1 MRDDGAGSAA
11 PGAKPGFGLA
21 GMRERVEALGGAL
34 VVDSVPESRLVR
46 HGRAA
51 GRAAGGRRMRILLV
65 EDHAIVRDGLKRLLG
80 GLADAQVVEAGDGR
94 QALATARA
102 EAIDLVVLD
111 LNLPGLGGL
120 ELLRR
125 LRGVCEAKIL
135 VLSMHAEP
143 LYAARALD
151 AGAAGYV
158 SKNASPDE
166 LIAAVQRVAA
176 GGRYVEGEIA
186 QALALQ
192 GAALGQPIGQL
203 SAREMEIMRL
213 LASGNS
219 LAEIAEALGVGYKT
233 VANTASQM
241 KVKLGV
247 ARTADLVRLAIE
259 TGVS

>member
-1 MRDDGAGSAA
+1 M
-11 PGAKPGFGLA
+11 K
-21 GMRERVEALGGAL
+21 
-34 VVDSVPESRLVR
+34 
-46 HGRAA
+46 
-51 GRAAGGRRMRILLV
+51 ILLV
-65 EDHAIVRDGLKRLLG
+65 DDHAIVRDGLKRLLR
-80 GLADAQVVEAGDGR
+80 GLGDVEVAEAADGR

-102 EAIDLVVLD
+102 ASIDVVILD

-125 LRGVCEAKIL
+125 LASVSAARIL

-158 SKNASPDE
+158 SKNASPEE
-166 LIAAVQRVAA
+166 LVAAVQRVAS

-186 QALALQ
+186 QALAVR
-192 GAALGQPIGQL
+192 GGALGEPIGQL

-213 LASGNS
+213 LGSGAS
-219 LAEIAEALGVGYKT
+219 LAEIAAALGVGYKT

-241 KVKLGV
+241 KLKLGV